1 MTTQPKPI
9 READLP
15 IVTWRNCYRAFLRW
29 WTPWNEDTRLMLM
42 IVLTL
47 VMFSLLIATL
57 ISRDIAEAVAFMGF
71 VGQLVL
77 LFIMWR
83 ATLSILF
90 LVTSFDEAGRKSRKQ
105 AWGQLGQ
112 EPLFQDLRKVVALR
126 KERRASAEWLI
137 SQGMSRQDARRAIRS
152 RYP

>member
-1 MTTQPKPI
+1 
-9 READLP
+9 
-15 IVTWRNCYRAFLRW
+15 
-29 WTPWNEDTRLMLM
+29 MLM